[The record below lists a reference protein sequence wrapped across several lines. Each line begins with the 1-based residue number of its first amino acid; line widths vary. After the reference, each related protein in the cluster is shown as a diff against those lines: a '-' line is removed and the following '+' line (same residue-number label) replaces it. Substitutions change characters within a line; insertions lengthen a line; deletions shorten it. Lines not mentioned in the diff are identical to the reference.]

1 MLRSRF
7 GLFVVFLVLL
17 LGVFLGKNVV
27 GAKLTD
33 EEYMERA
40 LNSIIFPEP
49 CETGS
54 SDSSTLSGEIT
65 ISGSTAEEKLWSGL
79 KSFLSDEQAAGIMG
93 NIGQEDGNYNPVRR
107 EVGQSGGLYNRNVQ
121 MGLGFVQ
128 WSFGRRVNL
137 LDYIKERDGSLLK
150 YFEDESLAQISGD
163 DFIERVGENDA
174 NKIFQLEVEFIKN
187 EIDRSYQKYYDIK
200 DIDEATVWF
209 RENYER
215 AGVYSDS
222 FRKQKA
228 HEAYDKFTKKTSP
241 VSYTQSSTSGGGGG
255 SSSSSESVSGNAK
268 KISDTAI
275 RLAWPKSASSSDYK
289 ENQGGKPTDA
299 MLDAWEK
306 LGTKDRNLS
315 HGADCGWFVQTV
327 VAASGVDP
335 EYTEATKGDAA
346 GLNSF
351 EEWVKKNPNKW
362 EEINFGNGSDTSKLR
377 AGDVIMSWVGSRAN
391 PSGFHGWVIAELDG
405 ELYVVEAGYSAGHNG
420 FWGHVSEKVENYTVP
435 TDELVIFRAKGGPS
449 CDSCEKGSM
458 NINGAAVCLAWPL
471 GTDPGKTLWPSGTGT
486 ELFNDFWAKEE
497 GVVKGDGT
505 GDCWDKGAYCCGF
518 SAAAVRY
525 SGYDPD
531 FQSACDVGDDL
542 GGGANQYLYV
552 KEHSDLWELIPWNG
566 DKAKL
571 KGGDVIYYS
580 GSGMGHSYVIVQDE
594 KGEIYIAEASM
605 CDFYGRITEY
615 RAPPLGTSAYIFRA
629 KNAKNS
635 NVGVSVTDGV
645 KTSSRT
651 GKLTGGTGQNNGDIN
666 ASAFELAWPEG
677 TSPGVYKKQAYDK
690 FVEFFNSLPPESEKS
705 DGQDWTDGKSCMV
718 FVNTVLHYA
727 GAGNALLEDDE
738 VGERYKKLSSVTSSL
753 IKSDEWE
760 EVGGEGNDGAGLT
773 YGDLEPGDV
782 LSYFGNGVA
791 SDGNDGT
798 YYKGLG
804 LKHEAIYGVNEEGE
818 GRVIEAGWG
827 GSLSSPLN
835 EWGHVTD
842 KGSDPNEK
850 VLPSWAK
857 MVRVFRWKKNS
868 SGDECDVCAGSEE
881 GGGELKAG
889 GFDTVEEATK
899 FMQSYID
906 AASPGGQYYGKSG
919 NIVFG
924 VKNGSVVDGGCP
936 YGVLNN
942 CVAFSQWFINN
953 YTTLGPNWHNLGNG
967 VTIAGKLVESGLKR
981 GDNGAEP
988 RPYAVFSNKGISSV
1002 GHTGVILG
1010 VNTTTRKAIVGE
1022 AYCNNGYAFTAP
1034 SASEYSFDEMKD
1046 WWYAY
1051 TDDVISMGGPL
1062 KNV

>member
-7 GLFVVFLVLL
+7 GLFVVFLVVL

-27 GAKLTD
+27 GAKLSD
-33 EEYMERA
+33 EELMEYS
-40 LNSIIFPEP
+40 LNDIMFYGP
-49 CETGS
+49 CATDS

-241 VSYTQSSTSGGGGG
+241 VSYTQSSTSGGGGS

-275 RLAWPKSASSSDYK
+275 RLAWPKSASGSDYK

-531 FQSACDVGDDL
+531 FQSACDVGDNL

-594 KGEIYIAEASM
+594 KGEVYIAEASM

-635 NVGVSVTDGV
+635 TAGVSVTDGV

-666 ASAFELAWPEG
+666 TTAFELAWPEG
-677 TSPGVYKKQAYDK
+677 TPASTYRSKAWDK
-690 FVEFFNSLPPESEKS
+690 FVEAFNSLPGRKNTG
-705 DGQDWTDGKSCMV
+705 GQSWKDGKSCMV
-718 FVNTVLHYA
+718 FVNTVLNYA
-727 GAGNALLEDDE
+727 GALDMD
-738 VGERYKKLSSVTSSL
+738 KLSSVTWDL

-760 EVGGEGNDGAGLT
+760 EVGGEGNDGKGLK
-773 YGDLEPGDV
+773 YKDLEPGDV
-782 LSYFGNGVA
+782 LAYFASGPA
-791 SDGNDGT
+791 SDGSAQ
-798 YYKGLG
+798 YKGLG
-804 LKHEAIYGVNEEGE
+804 LHHEALYGENSNGE
-818 GRVIEAGWG
+818 GRIIE
-827 GSLSSPLN
+827 SSFES
-835 EWGHVTD
+835 EWGHVSGRD
-842 KGSDPNEK
+842 INPN
-850 VLPSWAK
+850 STIAGGWAQ

-906 AASPGGQYYGKSG
+906 AASPGGQYWMKFTDAK
-919 NIVFG
+919 FG
-924 VKNGSVVDGGCP
+924 VKSGQIHNAGCP

-942 CVAFSQWFINN
+942 CVAFSQWFVNN
-953 YTTLGPNWHNLGNG
+953 YTTVGPNWNNTTNG
-967 VTIAGKLVESGLKR
+967 VDLVDALVKQGLKR
-981 GDNGAEP
+981 GTEP
-988 RPYAVFSNKGISSV
+988 RPYAIFSKSGPSSD

-1010 VNTTTRKAIVGE
+1010 VNTSAKKVIVGDAACMSSGPFYKPR
-1022 AYCNNGYAFTAP
+1022 AY
-1034 SASEYSFDEMKD
+1034 ELSFDEVKN

-1051 TDDVISMGGPL
+1051 TDDKVSMGGPL
-1062 KNV
+1062 KNA